1 MRFVAEQPDA
11 KRRQLFDECRDAR
24 LVERMR
30 VPTTSAAWSFGGSGP
45 AAQRLRAAGGT
56 LHQDDA
62 PVPT

>member
-30 VPTTSAAWSFGGSGP
+30 VADDKRGMEFRRQRPGGAAPPGRRRNSPSG
-45 AAQRLRAAGGT
+45 
-56 LHQDDA
+56 
-62 PVPT
+62 